1 MGRLSVKFAA
11 SSGINKAYLAH
22 HIVTSLT
29 RGLAISCLRSLV
41 SRNADGAQ
49 NGVLLNRRFQRL
61 VAVRLCSY
69 FSQFEV
75 DNTVRQ
81 TEVTIVVR
89 GDQNRL
95 TALLQLWNE
104 LRIEELPEDRI
115 LFRRPFIKNV
125 N

>member
-1 MGRLSVKFAA
+1 MGRRSVKSAA
-11 SSGINKAYLAH
+11 SFVINKASLAH

-29 RGLAISCLRSLV
+29 RGLTVSYLRSIV

-49 NGVLLNRRFQRL
+49 NGVLLNRCFQRFVVVQL
-61 VAVRLCSY
+61 RSY
-69 FSQFEV
+69 FSQFKV

-81 TEVTIVVR
+81 TEVPVVVR
-89 GDQNRL
+89 SDQNRL
-95 TALLQLWNE
+95 TALLQLRNE
-104 LRIEELPEDRI
+104 LRIEELPKDRI